1 MAVLNMLPQGGGG
14 LDRYSVFDW
23 ITTRNTSGNGTITS
37 GALTLSSN
45 TAKVLYSM
53 AETKFSDSAS
63 SAAANGTVI
72 MQGSNDN
79 STWVNVD
86 TLSWNTGTTATQK
99 SGTAT
104 GYKYYRFQ
112 LNVTTTGSGWSKIS
126 ACGFIAYK

>member
-1 MAVLNMLPQGGGG
+1 MAVINMLPHGGGG

-23 ITTRNTSGNGTITS
+23 ITTRNARGNGTITS
-37 GALTLSSN
+37 GSLTLSSN

-72 MQGSNDN
+72 LQGSNDN
-79 STWVNVD
+79 SSWTNVD
-86 TLSWNTGTTATQK
+86 TMSWNTGTTATQK
-99 SGTAT
+99 DGTAT

-112 LNVTTTGSGWSKIS
+112 LNVTSTSSDWAKIS